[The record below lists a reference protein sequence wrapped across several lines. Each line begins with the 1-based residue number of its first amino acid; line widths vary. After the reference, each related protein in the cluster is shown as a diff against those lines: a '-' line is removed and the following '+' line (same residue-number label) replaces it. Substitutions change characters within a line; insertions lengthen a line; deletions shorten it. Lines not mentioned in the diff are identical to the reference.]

1 MTSSEGV
8 SVRRL
13 GDVSPHESYLGTS
26 GRDYVDPSP
35 LVLWGGGTRPAA
47 VLHLEVKTRGRRAV
61 QAIAPVDRSVKLP
74 GFPVTYQIDLP
85 PDARSEEVVDS
96 IDTRALITADVDGD
110 GVQELVVTRRQG
122 GVSMHGVRG
131 QHAEYPSPAGGPG
144 GVKYKRFLAHTM
156 NLGSRDVVYVLSVCD
171 APGADRNLLLRVDG
185 RGVTRIRPEG
195 LEKAQILA
203 LGAIQRTGSQDV
215 DELLIL
221 TADGERDAALGR
233 YRPDGKR
240 IEPARRMYVRPSRE
254 CAFRFVPSASKAVL
268 EVAGGVL
275 VLSPEKPANWIREIK
290 VNGKVDPRELDIA
303 FVADLESDP
312 KMVYSDGDALWAVDH
327 DGKCFAPAGG
337 GRWTASAK
345 PGPYMH
351 VPVPPG
357 EKLWLVWKAEAG
369 KLFAVSS
376 GERGTRPLTHDEWA
390 QAADRYLPPDEAA
403 VWRKQRQPSLEG
415 EHGYRDVSIKEERE
429 DRHVDAP
436 VRTVDEWKRL
446 LPRSYAEV
454 LKYDATDHDVEVARR
469 LRALAENPKE
479 AGKVPDPAGLR
490 AFLDGIQVP
499 ARTTFMAIDGPAV
512 SSVTVPGSPM
522 RMLESQVGGGV
533 EYRLHDARI
542 TAIVTLEKGDAEGR
556 APPAFYEVDA
566 ALAARR

>member
-1 MTSSEGV
+1 MTASEGV

-35 LVLWGGGTRPAA
+35 LVLWGGARPAA
-47 VLHLEVKTRGRRAV
+47 VLHLEVETRGRRAV
-61 QAIAPVDRSVKLP
+61 QKIAPVDRSVKLP

-85 PDARSEEVVDS
+85 PDAKSEQVVDA

-110 GVQELVVTRRQG
+110 GVQELLVTRRQG
-122 GVSMHGVRG
+122 GVSLHGVRG

-156 NLGSRDVVYVLSVCD
+156 NLGSHDVVYVLSVCD
-171 APGADRNLLLRVDG
+171 APDADRNLLLRVDG
-185 RGVTRIRPEG
+185 RGITRVRPEG

-203 LGAIQRTGSQDV
+203 LGAIQRPGSQDV

-221 TADGERDAALGR
+221 TADGERDASLGR

-254 CAFRFVPSASKAVL
+254 CAFRFVARASKAVL

-290 VNGKVDPRELDIA
+290 VKGKVDPRDLDIA
-303 FVADLESDP
+303 FVADLEADP
-312 KMVYSDGDALWAVDH
+312 KMVYSAADELWAVDR
-327 DGKCFAPAGG
+327 DGTCFAPAGG
-337 GRWTASAK
+337 GRWTALAK
-345 PGPYMH
+345 PGLYLK
-351 VPVPPG
+351 VPSPPG

-376 GERGTRPLTHDEWA
+376 GERGTRPLTHEQWG

-403 VWRKQRQPSLEG
+403 AFRKRRTPSL
-415 EHGYRDVSIKEERE
+415 DVEDEYRE
-429 DRHVDAP
+429 DRMKAEREERHVDTQ
-436 VRTVDEWKRL
+436 VHTVEEWKRL

-454 LKYDATDHDVEVARR
+454 QQFNATDHDVDVARR
-469 LRALAENPKE
+469 LRSLANDPKQ
-479 AGKVPDPAGLR
+479 AGKAPDPVGLR

-499 ARTTFMAIDGPAV
+499 ARTTFMSIDGLAV

-533 EYRLHDARI
+533 EYRLHDGRI
-542 TAIVTLEKGDAEGR
+542 TAIVTLEKGDAEGK
-556 APPAFYEVDA
+556 APPAFFEIEA